1 MNCLYIIHIYYVCIF
16 SAVIGAVWEQ
26 RPQDI
31 SASVGSDVTLTCK
44 VTGEPGYVTWNK
56 NGNTIAVGTSIISSD
71 NRISIPDATKYNLVI
86 TDLKRSDD
94 DDYTCTVQNLPET
107 QKSVTVHLTVLCKY
121 LIQNCKIFL
130 LKSRN

>member
-1 MNCLYIIHIYYVCIF
+1 MPLNCFYIIHIYYVCIF
-16 SAVIGAVWEQ
+16 SAVIGAAWEQ

-121 LIQNCKIFL
+121 LI
-130 LKSRN
+130 